1 MPDNDSYTLCPDCA
15 SPNTFEIGERG
26 TDQDRQVKRECV
38 CGEVWWSG
46 VKQTPLSRH
55 ILLEV
60 KLHPLL
66 RLPRNGAA
74 PCSRVLMFHAR

>member
-38 CGEVWWSG
+38 CGEVWWIGELSAEPPRVSWRLFGLSHAG
-46 VKQTPLSRH
+46 VM
-55 ILLEV
+55 
-60 KLHPLL
+60 
-66 RLPRNGAA
+66 A
-74 PCSRVLMFHAR
+74 